1 MKNILLLSLLL
12 LLLSNCQEK
21 ESHKISIDLS
31 KYVSEI
37 YFSEFADSLS
47 FLTLDMRDSCLISEV
62 DQIYKDSNLIFVKD
76 RKRNGIFI
84 FDENNRYK
92 NRINYYGRGPGEFI
106 RLSTAC
112 INPTDKQIG
121 IYDDFSRKILIYS
134 YEGVFIKEI
143 LVNDYIYD
151 FAFTSNKGFIFIYP
165 FYHPATERDGLWLT
179 DSNGIF
185 VKHLYHIDPKH
196 KVRMFFDNYY
206 KLLPN
211 HRQGIIFYD
220 RWADQFIQVNQ
231 DSATCLYEFDL
242 RQRIPESLKKD
253 PEYVSDKHFILTC
266 FFNMSRYILSGYAS
280 ANDYYWVL
288 FNKKDHS
295 IKVAPKLINDMNNIK
310 IESFPC
316 FLDENT
322 LAFELQD
329 DENNYD
335 IRLILLHTKQ

>member
-12 LLLSNCQEK
+12 LLLSCK
-21 ESHKISIDLS
+21 ENSNKIPIDLS
-31 KYVSEI
+31 KHVPEI
-37 YFSEFADSLS
+37 YFSEFADSIS
-47 FLTLDMRDSCLISEV
+47 YLTLDMRDSCLISEV

-76 RKRNGIFI
+76 RRRNGIFI

-121 IYDDFSRKILIYS
+121 IYDSFSRKILIYS
-134 YEGVFIKEI
+134 YEGKFIKEVF
-143 LVNDYIYD
+143 VNDYVLD
-151 FAFTSNKGFIFIYP
+151 FTFTSNKGFIFIYP
-165 FYHPATERDGLWLT
+165 SYMTPKERSGLWLT

-185 VKHLYHIDPKH
+185 VKHLYHLNPEH
-196 KVRMFFDNYY
+196 KASMFFYFSYTPQLDHN
-206 KLLPN
+206 
-211 HRQGIIFYD
+211 QGILYYD
-220 RWADQFIQVNQ
+220 RWADRLLQVNQ
-231 DSATCLYEFDL
+231 DSSKCIYEFDL
-242 RQRIPESLKKD
+242 REKIPESLKKD
-253 PEYVSDKHFILTC
+253 PDFRLEEHFLSTC
-266 FFNMSRYILSGYAS
+266 FFNMPNYFLACYAS
-280 ANDYYWVL
+280 INNRYWVL

-295 IKVAPKLINDMNNIK
+295 IKVATKLINDIDDIK
-310 IESFPC
+310 VETFPC

-335 IRLILLHTKQ
+335 IRLLLLHAKQ